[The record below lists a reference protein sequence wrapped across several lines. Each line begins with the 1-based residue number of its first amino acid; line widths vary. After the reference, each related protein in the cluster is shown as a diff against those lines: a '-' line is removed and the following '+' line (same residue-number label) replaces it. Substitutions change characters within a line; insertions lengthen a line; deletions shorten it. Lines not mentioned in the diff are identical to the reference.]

1 MSIFMYSTCMQ
12 ALHWTMEL
20 WFHRV
25 YMYINLVYKAKL
37 FFQVHASLYAH
48 ILRFFIEIL
57 ELPWWLSG
65 KESACPVQESE
76 VQSLIWEEPT
86 YCGAVKPMCHNCCA
100 YALEPGSHNVAQH
113 MEPTYHSS
121 WSWYILEPVLH
132 KRSHCNEKPVYCN
145 QRVAP
150 TRCNRRKA
158 HPATEIQN
166 SQN

>member
-48 ILRFFIEIL
+48 VLRFSLRSTSWDFPGGSVVKNPPAQCRRVRFS
-57 ELPWWLSG
+57 PWSG
-65 KESACPVQESE
+65 KNPHTAEQLSPCVTTVAH
-76 VQSLIWEEPT
+76 
-86 YCGAVKPMCHNCCA
+86 M
-100 YALEPGSHNVAQH
+100 PGSHNVAQH
-113 MEPTYHSS
+113 VEPTCHSS
-121 WSWYILEPVLH
+121 WSWYILGPVLH

-150 TRCNRRKA
+150 TCCNRRKA